1 MIFVFNENNARFL
14 FAHVAI
20 VRSSV
25 LMFIDLEKKG
35 EVKFGLAICPCGLLV
50 GYCEVL
56 VFDVESAVH
65 PAV

>member
-1 MIFVFNENNARFL
+1 MIFVFDENSARFL

-20 VRSSV
+20 VWSSV
-25 LMFIDLEKKG
+25 LTFIDLEKRG
-35 EVKFGLAICPCGLLV
+35 GVKFGLAICLCGLLV